1 MKLAEFIKTKG
12 SIRTEELFRDKE
24 LSQDVQAELIR
35 LGLLD
40 PPADGGFGPLSKLA
54 GAQFVSRALNATS
67 DGSAAPPVSINFTA
81 AQKLKAAQPQSLFPV
96 KPGNDL
102 AGRVWRA
109 MEAKGYYLTR
119 VPGWINIVYLEG
131 ANADGSPNDNAPN
144 KFNDRRLVLTV
155 QDGKPVLLGNWDA
168 TTEPGRLF
176 TIEMPNIKG
185 AARIALGQFKAWS
198 VGTHHG
204 SGKDPHEALVLT
216 GEIRIHRDLNKDFR
230 RDGDAIYSG
239 SSFGINQHWGF
250 DMPVDNIGGA
260 SAGCLVGR
268 LRKDHRQ
275 FMSLIKNDPRFRAS
289 ASYRFM
295 TAVIPAIELPA

>member
-155 QDGKPVLLGNWDA
+155 QDGKPVLLGKL
-168 TTEPGRLF
+168 GRHDRAG
-176 TIEMPNIKG
+176 TPIHYRKAQHQGSG
-185 AARIALGQFKAWS
+185 ANRAWS
-198 VGTHHG
+198 VQ
-204 SGKDPHEALVLT
+204 SLE
-216 GEIRIHRDLNKDFR
+216 R
-230 RDGDAIYSG
+230 R
-239 SSFGINQHWGF
+239 HT
-250 DMPVDNIGGA
+250 P
-260 SAGCLVGR
+260 R
-268 LRKDHRQ
+268 LRQR
-275 FMSLIKNDPRFRAS
+275 
-289 ASYRFM
+289 
-295 TAVIPAIELPA
+295 PA